1 MTELIQ
7 GSYLLIKR
15 QEGLTWIIKA
25 INGLGSKV
33 ILSSLPNFLDEGA
46 IKYLFNVRIKKEII
60 FNFN

>member
-1 MTELIQ
+1 MRELIR
-7 GSYLLIKR
+7 GSFLLIKR

-46 IKYLFNVRIKKEII
+46 IKYLFNVRIKK
-60 FNFN
+60 